1 MYFIYLIITIFCLYY
16 IDHKF
21 SKRSDK
27 IISLLWFVLFV
38 LMGTFGFFTD
48 DYEPY
53 VDLVSLSYASPFSNI
68 HMESIW
74 IGLAELCNG
83 NIDYFRLISFCS
95 LAIAIFYICKLL
107 NIQLKYFICYYSL
120 ICLSNHLCWIRQP
133 LAMCLFILGTALLF
147 KRRYL
152 LSIIVLLISTLFHKT
167 NIVFICFLVFTL
179 IPVKKK
185 YIIWIYFLS
194 GVMLIFGF
202 NIIFQI
208 NLPISDFLTLYLESE
223 GEFASR
229 NIVIV
234 LLSNIILLLQT
245 LQIIGTLYH
254 FNSSNNIII
263 QFYVRYIVGL
273 TSIAIALMFI
283 PYETGVMVKRIMA
296 MASLCNVLILS
307 ISLKSRLFNRK
318 YYRIY
323 LSIILPFVLSQMLTL
338 GNNYTRISKLTRIC

>member
-1 MYFIYLIITIFCLYY
+1 MYFIYLFTTTFCLYY
-16 IDHKF
+16 VDQNF

-27 IISLLWFVLFV
+27 IIIFLWFVLFV

-74 IGLAELCNG
+74 IGLAEFCRG

-95 LAIAIFYICKLL
+95 LAIVIFYICKLL

-167 NIVFICFLVFTL
+167 NIVFICFLAFTL

-185 YIIWIYFLS
+185 YIWIYFLS
-194 GVMLIFGF
+194 GVILIIGF
-202 NIIFQI
+202 NIIFQL
-208 NLPISDFLTLYLESE
+208 NFPFSAFLTLYIESE
-223 GEFASR
+223 DEFASR

-234 LLSNIILLLQT
+234 LLSNVILLLQI
-245 LQIIGTLYH
+245 LQIFGTLYH
-254 FNSSNNIII
+254 FNSSNNKIIK
-263 QFYVRYIVGL
+263 FYVRYIVGL
-273 TSIAIALMFI
+273 TSIAVALMFI

-296 MASLCNVLILS
+296 MASMCNVLILS
-307 ISLKSRLFNRK
+307 ISLKSKLFNRK

-323 LSIILPFVLSQMLTL
+323 LSIILPFMLSQMLTL
-338 GNNYTRISKLTRIC
+338 GNNYTRISRLTRIC